1 MAMNS
6 HPQLEQASPRLSSF
20 EDRRREPRKLGHG
33 AVMLNTLGLLRRRR
47 LAAVID
53 YSNAGLSLTGEL
65 KGLTIATAANVE
77 LFSSGATTTARIQCR
92 WVKIDNS
99 RIVRSGWVVAEK
111 DRPIFHEA
119 LESAI
124 YANQMPVLRERR
136 EIGRR
141 QGASIATLP
150 ERNPIERRLTD
161 NRPISP
167 LEFFPEDL
175 RFFRQHDRRSDNG
188 SLNATPNDINNRK
201 SERRSPFPRP
211 PIVYKHTVA
220 VTLWKIL
227 LAFRDLFIFLLP
239 RIISSRF
246 LNMGDF
252 AFITHPRDT
261 DDIQRQ
267 FPLLKLLPERIMNI
281 WLKYQW
287 PVVGAHIEGVK
298 NRLGQDVKGW
308 LIFCPL
314 TARQM
319 IRDRELAKKRVL
331 ATVKLASNMGL
342 KIVGLG
348 AFTSIV
354 TRDGLDVVDHHPLNV
369 TTGNA
374 LSAAGAL
381 QNVAAGC
388 HLAEVSLITA
398 TAAIVGA
405 AGNVGSACARL
416 LAPMVKRLILVDINQ
431 RNLRVLFDEL
441 SGAGTI
447 VEMAATPDSI
457 VQADIVIA
465 VTNAPGAIVKAE
477 HLKPGAIVVD
487 AAQPKNVA
495 DKVPQ
500 QRKDVLVM
508 ESSIFR
514 FPGIEYAFDLGI
526 GSGEALGCMAETIVL
541 AAAGGNKNY
550 SIGKLS
556 AKQVVDVYT
565 AARLLGVKI
574 GFFRTISG
582 LVDEN
587 RLHAVKEARRT
598 YSSGLNS

>member
-1 MAMNS
+1 MII
-6 HPQLEQASPRLSSF
+6 
-20 EDRRREPRKLGHG
+20 
-33 AVMLNTLGLLRRRR
+33 NTLGLLRRRR
-47 LAAVID
+47 FAAVID
-53 YSNAGLSLTGEL
+53 YSASGISLTGEF
-65 KGLTIATAANVE
+65 KGLTLAAAANVE
-77 LFSSGATTTARIQCR
+77 LSESDPTKTARMLCR
-92 WVKIDNS
+92 WIDNS
-99 RIVRSGWVVAEK
+99 NPRIVRSGWVVAEP
-111 DRPIFHEA
+111 DRQRFFDS

-124 YANQMPVLRERR
+124 HAKRLPTIEERR
-136 EIGRR
+136 EANRR
-141 QGASIATLP
+141 QTPSIAPLP

-161 NRPISP
+161 NKPVSP

-175 RFFRQHDRRSDNG
+175 RFIRQNDRRLADTSSKID
-188 SLNATPNDINNRK
+188 DKRK
-201 SERRSPFPRP
+201 FDRRSPFPRP
-211 PIVYKHTVA
+211 PIVYKHTIA
-220 VTLWKIL
+220 VTLWKML
-227 LAFRDLFIFLLP
+227 SAVRDLTILLLP
-239 RIISSRF
+239 RSISSKF
-246 LNMGDF
+246 LKMGDF

-261 DDIQRQ
+261 DDVHRQ
-267 FPLLKLLPERIMNI
+267 FPLMRLLPERVLTF

-287 PVVGAHIEGVK
+287 PVIGTRIKGLK
-298 NRLGQDVKGW
+298 NRDGKEVRGW

-331 ATVKLASNMGL
+331 TTVHLASKMGL
-342 KIVGLG
+342 KIIGLG

-388 HLAEVSLITA
+388 HMAGLPLNTA

-416 LAPMVKRLILVDINQ
+416 LAPKVKRLILVDINQ
-431 RNLRVLFDEL
+431 RNLRGLYDEL
-441 SGAGTI
+441 SGSGAQL
-447 VEMAATPDSI
+447 EMAATPDPLI
-457 VQADIVIA
+457 YADIVIA
-465 VTNAPGAIVKAE
+465 VTNAPGAVVKAE

-500 QRKDVLVM
+500 QRADVLVM
-508 ESSIFR
+508 ESSIYR

-541 AAAGGNKNY
+541 ATAGGYKNY

-556 AKQVVDVYT
+556 PKQVVDVYT

-574 GFFRTISG
+574 GFFRTSSG
-582 LVDEN
+582 LVDEY
-587 RLHAVKEARRT
+587 RLNSVKEARRT
-598 YSSGLNS
+598 SSAGISS